1 MGTIFSNTISPG
13 LGHGLEEFQM
23 ELETQSGRSG
33 PAGIGPSVRS
43 AQQGVSPSAA
53 MGIRSFY
60 LQGGVGYPAHLL
72 RRTAAEF
79 HVLCISS

>member
-33 PAGIGPSVRS
+33 PAGTGAERPICSTKVFRRRLRWAFVAS
-43 AQQGVSPSAA
+43 ISKEELVIRPSA
-53 MGIRSFY
+53 
-60 LQGGVGYPAHLL
+60 PASRGRIPRALHQ
-72 RRTAAEF
+72 
-79 HVLCISS
+79 